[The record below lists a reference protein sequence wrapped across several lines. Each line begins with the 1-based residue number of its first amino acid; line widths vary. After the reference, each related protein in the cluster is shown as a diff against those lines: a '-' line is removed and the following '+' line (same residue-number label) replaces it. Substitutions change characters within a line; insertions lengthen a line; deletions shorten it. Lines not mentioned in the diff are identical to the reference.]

1 MAPDENHGDATAYRT
16 PQSPHRAVCLF
27 DFEWTVPTGLAPAFA
42 SPPCGQ
48 QSIGEP
54 FWRMATREQPQAW
67 LCARHNGEPI
77 PWFQAVEAVWNGD
90 ILPDNISVDIEVV
103 DKGVPDA
110 ATR

>member
-1 MAPDENHGDATAYRT
+1 MAPDENHGDATASRT
-16 PQSPHRAVCLF
+16 PQSAHRAVCLF
-27 DFEWTVPTGLAPAFA
+27 DFEMDRAHGFGSGLCVTTLRPT
-42 SPPCGQ
+42 
-48 QSIGEP
+48 SIGEP

>member
-1 MAPDENHGDATAYRT
+1 MATPPPIEHHKART
-16 PQSPHRAVCLF
+16 EPSASSISK
-27 DFEWTVPTGLAPAFA
+27 WTVPTGLAPAFA